1 MFPKSCVGAVLL
13 YVLPVLASAQD
24 ARIALAI
31 VYDTSGSMKESV
43 RDGSGRPSPKYVV
56 ANRAL
61 DAVVNRLQAFQAKQS
76 AGAGKGIRAGLF
88 IFEGNGAKEAVKF
101 GPFDP
106 EALHGWAKSFTNP
119 NGPTPLGAAVEAAG
133 HALLATDAEAR
144 HVLVITDGINTA
156 GPDPATVIVGL
167 NKAAERKNAGLF
179 FHFIAFDVN
188 ANVFAPI
195 KKQGA
200 TVVAAA
206 NEKQL
211 NDQLEFLLEEKILLE
226 KEEPKK

>member
-1 MFPKSCVGAVLL
+1 MSAKISVGAALL
-13 YVLPVLASAQD
+13 CALAVVAR
-24 ARIALAI
+24 AEETRIALAM

-43 RDGSGRPSPKYVV
+43 RDGSGKSAPKYVV

-61 DAVVNRLQAFQAKQS
+61 DAVVNRLQTFQAKQS
-76 AGAGKGIRAGLF
+76 AAGGKGLRAGLF
-88 IFEGNGAKEAVKF
+88 VFDGNGAKEAVKF
-101 GPFDP
+101 GPFDA
-106 EALHGWAKSFTNP
+106 EALHGWAKTFVNP
-119 NGPTPLGAAVEAAG
+119 SGPTPLGAAVEAAG
-133 HALLATDAEAR
+133 GALLASDAQTR

-156 GPDPATVIVGL
+156 GPDPAKVIADL
-167 NKAAERKNAGLF
+167 NKAAERKNAVLF

-200 TVVAAA
+200 TIVAAA